1 MSTAQKGISSMMV
14 LILTS
19 LIILLAWEIGEY
31 AQLYS
36 ETNNPNPYA
45 DLALHNCFGSNT
57 TFDCYDQDEG
67 TDFVDTPST
76 PSDRLIFSWQDD
88 QKP

>member
-1 MSTAQKGISSMMV
+1 MIV
-14 LILTS
+14 LILVC
-19 LIILLAWEIGEY
+19 LIILLAWEVGEY

-36 ETNNPNPYA
+36 ETINPNPYK
-45 DLALHNCFGSNT
+45 DSSTSKNCFGSNT

-67 TDFVDTPST
+67 TDFVDNTP
-76 PSDRLIFSWQDD
+76 PPERLIFGWQDD